1 MILLSHTLSLSSVL
15 CFSLPFSLSLLFS
28 PNSLQVRPSTDRLA
42 AWCAKGE
49 KLVVGERDA
58 SDASDD
64 AS

>member
-1 MILLSHTLSLSSVL
+1 MG
-15 CFSLPFSLSLLFS
+15 
-28 PNSLQVRPSTDRLA
+28 DRLA